1 MKAPDFRYHR
11 PASVEEAVGL
21 LGACEDARLLAG
33 GQSLMPMLNLR
44 VASPG
49 HLIDLGGVTSLV
61 GIGEDKGELLIGAMT
76 TQRALERSPLVAQ
89 AAPLLAEAVAHVG
102 HQQTRNRGTIG
113 GSLCHLDPGAEL
125 PVVAAA
131 LDAILV
137 ATGPCG
143 AREIR
148 FAEFAMGYLTSSLAP
163 DEILTAVRF
172 PKAPAR
178 TGVAFLEFNRRP
190 ADFAIVSVAVTLTGA
205 PDGRLTHAAIALGGS
220 YATPVRLSEA
230 EAVMVGHAPDELL
243 FMAAASMASAVACDG
258 DELYPGDYRQELA
271 GTLVARALRLAASR
285 IGSASHD

>member
-11 PASVEEAVGL
+11 PSSVEEAVAL
-21 LGACEDARLLAG
+21 LGACEDARVLAG

-49 HLIDLGGVTSLV
+49 HLIDLGGVASLV
-61 GIGEDKGELLIGAMT
+61 GIGEDQGELLIGAMT

-143 AREIR
+143 SREIR
-148 FAEFAMGYLTSSLAP
+148 FADFAMGYLTSSLAP

-172 PKAPAR
+172 PKGRAR

-190 ADFAIVSVAVTLTGA
+190 ADFAIVSVAVTLSSG
-205 PDGRLTHAAIALGGS
+205 PDGRITHAAIALGGS
-220 YATPVRLSEA
+220 YAMPVRLSEA
-230 EAVMVGHAPDELL
+230 EAVMVGHAPDESL
-243 FMAAASMASAVACDG
+243 FMTAASMASAVACDG

-271 GTLVARALRLAASR
+271 GTLVARALRLAAAR
-285 IGSASHD
+285 IGSTSHG

>member
-11 PASVEEAVGL
+11 PSSVEEAVAL
-21 LGACEDARLLAG
+21 LGACEDARVLAG

-49 HLIDLGGVTSLV
+49 HLIDLGGVASLV
-61 GIGEDKGELLIGAMT
+61 GIGEDQGELLIGAMT
-76 TQRALERSPLVAQ
+76 TQRALELSPLVAQ

-143 AREIR
+143 SREIR
-148 FAEFAMGYLTSSLAP
+148 FADFAMGYLTSSLAP

-172 PKAPAR
+172 PKGRAR

-190 ADFAIVSVAVTLTGA
+190 ADFAIVSVAVTLSGA
-205 PDGRLTHAAIALGGS
+205 SDGRLTHAAIALGGS
-220 YATPVRLSEA
+220 YAMPVRLSEA
-230 EAVMVGHAPDELL
+230 EAVMVGHAPDESL
-243 FMAAASMASAVACDG
+243 FMTAASMASAVACDG

-271 GTLVARALRLAASR
+271 GTLVARALRLAAAR
-285 IGSASHD
+285 IGSTSHD

>member
-11 PASVEEAVGL
+11 PSSLVEAVGL
-21 LGACEDARLLAG
+21 LGACEDARVLAG

-49 HLIDLGGVTSLV
+49 HLIDLGGIASLV
-61 GIGEDKGELLIGAMT
+61 GISESESALLIGAMT
-76 TQRALERSPLVAQ
+76 TQRALELSPCVVKAL
-89 AAPLLAEAVAHVG
+89 PLLAEAVAHVG

-131 LDAILV
+131 LDAILI
-137 ATGPCG
+137 ATGPG
-143 AREIR
+143 GSREIR
-148 FAEFAMGYLTSSLAP
+148 FADFAMGYLTSSLAP

-172 PKAPAR
+172 PKGRAR

-230 EAVMVGHAPDELL
+230 EAALLGHAPEESR
-243 FMAAASMASAVACDG
+243 FTEAASMASAVPCDG

-271 GTLVARALRLAASR
+271 GTLVARALRLAAAR
-285 IGSASHD
+285 IGEQTS